1 MDGSCSGNNVGSCHA
16 DDDGDRA
23 AILAGNQTPTK
34 KRKTRTRRPVLV
46 CTLGCGGHPYWHPA
60 APRGLCLVPGTSCF
74 RSGPVLVRSRSSP
87 GPVLVRSGPSL
98 VRSWSGPVWSGP
110 GSSGRADGRVRVR
123 VRVQRRLGAV
133 AQPYRSTGGPPKRL
147 AAQSLRRSPKG
158 RVGGPN
164 ATTTILRPRSQGG
177 IASGVAIVR
186 RNRRQRRG
194 RGLPLPPSHNSTDR
208 GEVRPISPV
217 P

>member
-1 MDGSCSGNNVGSCHA
+1 MDGSRSGNDVGSCHA

-34 KRKTRTRRPVLV
+34 KRKTRI
-46 CTLGCGGHPYWHPA
+46 
-60 APRGLCLVPGTSCF
+60 
-74 RSGPVLVRSRSSP
+74 
-87 GPVLVRSGPSL
+87 
-98 VRSWSGPVWSGP
+98 
-110 GSSGRADGRVRVR
+110 R

-133 AQPYRSTGGPPKRL
+133 AQPYRSTGAPPKRL

-194 RGLPLPPSHNSTDR
+194 RGLPLPPSLHRSRGGKTYLRCPLTEGSGVDPEGPKALPST
-208 GEVRPISPV
+208 GPH
-217 P
+217 